1 MNPEQQRDRF
11 SATQRLEKRLED
23 LELVVDAQ
31 TALILKQK
39 GIIDQD
45 LQVFNERLR
54 VYAEREAARI
64 NAALDEERAYVN
76 AFLGRAFWRRL
87 RWNLRGY

>member
-11 SATQRLEKRLED
+11 TATQRLEKRLED

-39 GIIDQD
+39 EVIDQD

-54 VYAEREAARI
+54 VYAEQEAYR
-64 NAALDEERAYVN
+64 LDGADSLL
-76 AFLGRAFWRRL
+76 AGRLELLEQRTLWQWL
-87 RWNLRGY
+87 RWFARGY